1 MNVTQQ
7 YGLTRV
13 INVSGTMTALGAS
26 TVSAEVVDAV
36 ADILPRFVNMVELQ
50 QRASDV
56 ISRVIGSDAGCVTA
70 SIAAAIPVG
79 IAACMTRSSMA
90 RVEQLPDTHGLHNEV
105 ILQRGHSAW
114 FGSSIRQMAALSG
127 AKVVE
132 IGDIHWAGR
141 YQLEEAINENTAAAL
156 YVVSH
161 HTSQFGL
168 ISLPDFCCV
177 AHAHGIPVVVDAA
190 SESDMASFI
199 EAGADLVGYSGH
211 KFLAG
216 PTSGIIAGRRDLINA
231 CLLHQYHG
239 IGRAMKV
246 GKESIIGAMVA
257 LERWADL
264 DHSAV
269 QAKENTYVQQFVA
282 GLSGISGLSVEIK
295 PDPTGNP
302 INRVRVSVD
311 SDVFGLTAYQ
321 LISEL
326 AAGNPAII
334 VRGHEAIDFE
344 RFYLDPCNI
353 TANDEVQTVID
364 AIRALGDLSQA
375 DKQTIKERYPSNPNA
390 ADELSILM
398 SDWMGS

>member
-1 MNVTQQ
+1 MNVTQR

-36 ADILPRFVNMVELQ
+36 ADILPRFVKMVELQ

-56 ISRVIGSDAGCVTA
+56 ISRVIGSEAGCVTA
-70 SIAAAIPVG
+70 SVAAAIPVG
-79 IAACMTRSSMA
+79 IAACMTRSSVA
-90 RVEQLPDTHGLHNEV
+90 RVEQLPDTHGLCNEV
-105 ILQRGHSAW
+105 ILQRGHSAC
-114 FGSSIRQMAALSG
+114 FGSSVRQMAALSG

-132 IGDIHWAGR
+132 IGDVQWAGR

-168 ISLPDFCCV
+168 ISLADFCGV
-177 AHAHGIPVVVDAA
+177 AHTHGIPVVVDAA
-190 SESDMASFI
+190 SESNMASFI

-216 PTSGIIAGRRDLINA
+216 TTSGIIAGRGDLINA
-231 CLLHQYHG
+231 CLLHQHHG

-257 LERWADL
+257 LERWANL
-264 DHSAV
+264 DHLAV
-269 QAKENTYVQQFVA
+269 QAKENAYVQEFVA
-282 GLSGISGLSVEIK
+282 SLSEISGLSIEIK

-302 INRVRVSVD
+302 IDRVRVSVD
-311 SDVFGLTAYQ
+311 SDVFGLTAHQ

-326 AAGNPAII
+326 AAGDPAIV
-334 VRGHEAIDFE
+334 VRGHEAIDLG

-353 TANDEVQTVID
+353 TADDEVQLVID
-364 AIRALGDLSQA
+364 AIRALRDLSQA
-375 DKQTIKERYPSNPNA
+375 DKEAIRQRHPSNPNG
-390 ADELSILM
+390 ADEIAILM
-398 SDWMGS
+398 SDWIAG

>member
-1 MNVTQQ
+1 MNVTQR
-7 YGLTRV
+7 YRLTRL

-50 QRASDV
+50 QRASEV
-56 ISRVIGSDAGCVTA
+56 ISRVIGSEAGCVTA
-70 SIAAAIPVG
+70 SIASAIPVG

-132 IGDIHWAGR
+132 IGDVHRAGR
-141 YQLEEAINENTAAAL
+141 YQLEKAINENTAAAL

-168 ISLPDFCCV
+168 ISLTDFCCV
-177 AHAHGIPVVVDAA
+177 AHTHEVPVVVDAA
-190 SESDMASFI
+190 SESNMASFI

-257 LERWADL
+257 LEHWADL

-269 QAKENTYVQQFVA
+269 HAKEHGYVKQFVA
-282 GLSGISGLSVEIK
+282 DLSGLPGLLIEVV
-295 PDPTGNP
+295 PDSTGNP
-302 INRVRVSVD
+302 IDRVRVSVD
-311 SDVFGLTAYQ
+311 SDVFGLTAHQ

-326 AAGNPAII
+326 AAGDPAIV
-334 VRGHEAIDFE
+334 VRGHEAIDLG

-353 TANDEVQTVID
+353 TAGGEVQLVID

-375 DKQTIKERYPSNPNA
+375 DKEAIRQSYPSNPNA
-390 ADELSILM
+390 ADKISILM
-398 SDWMGS
+398 SDWIAG